1 VVKVEY
7 LVPKKEEY
15 VYKTFWIDWK
25 NCDGVVRSLLQVL
38 PNQCRKHNGWLFW
51 QILQVHSY
59 YFFSI
64 LLLLKAFGK
73 KKILLFFL
81 QLIHHTEFVMCYL
94 QVLHNVWEDFVRLHY
109 PNSDHISKHRD
120 KQNFWKNK
128 EKEEEECKI
137 CE

>member
-1 VVKVEY
+1 M
-7 LVPKKEEY
+7 
-15 VYKTFWIDWK
+15 TFLA
-25 NCDGVVRSLLQVL
+25 NFAGPLLLFFFYSPSSQS
-38 PNQCRKHNGWLFW
+38 FW
-51 QILQVHSY
+51 Q
-59 YFFSI
+59 
-64 LLLLKAFGK
+64 K
-73 KKILLFFL
+73 KNITFFL